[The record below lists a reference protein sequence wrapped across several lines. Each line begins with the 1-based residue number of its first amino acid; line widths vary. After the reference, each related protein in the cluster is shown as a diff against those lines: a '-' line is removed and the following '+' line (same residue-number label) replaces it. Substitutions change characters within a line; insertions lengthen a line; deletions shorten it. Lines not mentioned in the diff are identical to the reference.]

1 MTLNKQF
8 GIPSIRLA
16 TELDFER
23 IKNLL
28 QSVDLPIEGVR
39 ENLSNFLILFQDRQ
53 LIGTVGLEI
62 YGEKA
67 LLRSLAVTE
76 EQQGSGYGQK
86 LCYSIIDKAKELN
99 TSELYL
105 LTENAEGF
113 FASQGFKTISREKV
127 DKSVKSSVEFQSVCP
142 ESATCMFL
150 RVQ

>member
-1 MTLNKQF
+1 MTLRKQ
-8 GIPSIRLA
+8 IELTSIRNA
-16 TELDFER
+16 GKTDYKQ

-28 QSVDLPIEGVR
+28 QSVDLPLEGVY
-39 ENLSNFLILFQDRQ
+39 ENLSNFLILFQDSK

-76 EQQGSGYGQK
+76 GQQGNGYGQK